1 MAETKSKS
9 HSQVFGKNTA
19 RQWILCTIITAKEK
33 QATSYSRELKRTVG
47 SLQFIKI
54 TWDLRLM
61 GRQFYVGIK
70 VQHFLG

>member
-19 RQWILCTIITAKEK
+19 RQWILCTIITAKGK

-47 SLQFIKI
+47 SLQFIKK

-61 GRQFYVGIK
+61 TDSSTWN
-70 VQHFLG
+70 